1 LVDQS
6 DSSSTLWLPSNITI
20 RLGNFKSLK
29 LKNIS
34 DEYPPKN
41 YYVQSAYVHSLYDK
55 NNSNNDIALLELE
68 EDVLYKANIK
78 PICIWL
84 DDIDLKVF
92 KHFSTT
98 LWYVDKNE
106 NHSKSRTNT
115 ITHFHPSKCINALKM
130 SPQNTMI
137 CAGYKN
143 ENIGVESGSPLINYI
158 RYYNNTLFTLF
169 GIQSYG
175 DLGTFIYTDVTNYID
190 WIVGIIL
197 EVDVVVNTRTP
208 FF

>member
-1 LVDQS
+1 
-6 DSSSTLWLPSNITI
+6 
-20 RLGNFKSLK
+20 
-29 LKNIS
+29 
-34 DEYPPKN
+34 
-41 YYVQSAYVHSLYDK
+41 
-55 NNSNNDIALLELE
+55 
-68 EDVLYKANIK
+68 
-78 PICIWL
+78 
-84 DDIDLKVF
+84 
-92 KHFSTT
+92 
-98 LWYVDKNE
+98 
-106 NHSKSRTNT
+106 
-115 ITHFHPSKCINALKM
+115 
-130 SPQNTMI
+130 MI

-175 DLGTFIYTDVTNYID
+175 DLGTFMYTDVTSYID

>member
-1 LVDQS
+1 
-6 DSSSTLWLPSNITI
+6 
-20 RLGNFKSLK
+20 LGNFKSLK

-41 YYVQSAYVHSLYDK
+41 YYVQSAYFHSLYDK
-55 NNSNNDIALLELE
+55 NNFNNDIALLELE

-84 DDIDLKVF
+84 DDIDLKIF
-92 KHFSTT
+92 KIFSTT